1 MFKKVKLS
9 DLGDIYTG
17 NTPSKNNKD
26 FYNSNDIMFIKPD
39 ILSYNIKNIENSNE
53 YISEK
58 ARKKARIIPKNSL
71 LVSCIGNI
79 GKLGI
84 NNKPVAF
91 NQQINAIVH
100 NDKIESS
107 KYLAYVLKFNQKKLK
122 SIANAPVVP
131 IINKN
136 EFSKF
141 EVYIHDDWNIQK
153 RIVDILDKAV
163 VLIQKRQEEIR
174 YLDDLIKS
182 KFIEMFGDPVSNP
195 KKWNKNKLDEVVTND
210 CTISYGIVQTGEEQ
224 KEGIPVIRPID
235 IVNNKQPILEE
246 LKKTTQEISN
256 KHKKTILRGNE
267 LLITVR
273 ANIGDVCLIDNQ
285 FKGCNVGR
293 GITPIRLKEDLI
305 NGYFLKHQFKTY
317 GCQRELKTLAKG
329 ITLVQL
335 NMEDL
340 RKFKLIVPPIEL
352 QNEFADFVKETDKL
366 KYQKL
371 IISLKVLTNGFNS
384 LIQEMLN
391 SKSCMFGE
399 ICLKKDVGRVYN
411 KSIEY
416 SEKIK
421 RGYKNGKF

>member
-1 MFKKVKLS
+1 MKYNVFQDNKLLDKLNKKEWKLYNLLDIFEDDTKNATKIKKENYLKYGEYPIIDQGQSVIAGYSNNQNGIYDNYPIIIFGDHTRIIKYVEYKIFIGADGVKLLRS
-9 DLGDIYTG
+9 IVSREQLNVKYVYYFLRT
-17 NTPSKNNKD
+17 
-26 FYNSNDIMFIKPD
+26 
-39 ILSYNIKNIENSNE
+39 IELPRNGYSRHFKYLKE
-53 YISEK
+53 V
-58 ARKKARIIPKNSL
+58 IIPLPKIS
-71 LVSCIGNI
+71 IQ
-79 GKLGI
+79 
-84 NNKPVAF
+84 NK
-91 NQQINAIVH
+91 IV
-100 NDKIESS
+100 E
-107 KYLAYVLKFNQKKLK
+107 A
-122 SIANAPVVP
+122 
-131 IINKN
+131 
-136 EFSKF
+136 
-141 EVYIHDDWNIQK
+141 
-153 RIVDILDKAV
+153 LDKAEE
-163 VLIQKRQEEIR
+163 LINKKKIQIKN
-174 YLDDLIKS
+174 LDKLVKS

-366 KYQKL
+366 KFEMEK
-371 IISLKVLTNGFNS
+371 SLKELENNFNS
-384 LIQEMLN
+384 LMQRAFN
-391 SKSCMFGE
+391 GE
-399 ICLKKDVGRVYN
+399 LFN
-411 KSIEY
+411 
-416 SEKIK
+416 EKQ
-421 RGYKNGKF
+421 